1 MIQEDLMAALNAGV
15 PAPKFKLPDMK
26 GGQFSLEDA
35 LKHGPVLLAFFKISC
50 PTCQF
55 TFPYLERLFRSLKG
69 KAVPAIV
76 GISQNNQE
84 DTKSFLRQFG
94 VTFPILLDNSKEY
107 PVSSAYGI
115 TNVPTL
121 FYVDHDGTIEVS
133 SVGWSRKDLEQIAQ
147 RIEQSSKVANIA
159 FFQTGEEIPESKAG

>member
-1 MIQEDLMAALNAGV
+1 MAALNAGV
-15 PAPKFKLPDMK
+15 PAPKFKLPDTK
-26 GGQFSLEDA
+26 DGQFSLQEA
-35 LKHGPVLLAFFKISC
+35 LQHGPVLLAFFKISC

-55 TFPYLERLFRSLKG
+55 TFPYLERLFRGLKG

-94 VTFPILLDNSKEY
+94 VTFPVLLDNSRGY

-121 FYVDHDGTIEVS
+121 FYIGQDGAIEVS
-133 SVGWSRKDLEQIAQ
+133 SVGWSRKDLEQITQ
-147 RIEQSSKVANIA
+147 QIEQNAKVVDIA
-159 FFQTGEEIPESKAG
+159 LFDTGEQIPESKAG